1 MIDDSRSRDNLL
13 SFLDYCK
20 DKGLMKPSTAEARKA
35 AVNQVLGILNESE
48 AADVAKIE
56 VDHLLGRFQN
66 LHGKRYTPASLKT
79 YRARVRNSIE
89 EFLRYLQN
97 PMDFQPKGGN
107 SVRKVPNSK
116 GMSPQ
121 MSPRRSSLTEETVSR
136 TVSAPPTSTST
147 LPIPLRFDLTVLIH
161 GLPFDL
167 SHHEARKI
175 ANVVLAMAGAD
186 ES

>member
-1 MIDDSRSRDNLL
+1 MIDDSRSRENLL

-48 AADVAKIE
+48 SADVSKID

-66 LHGKRYTPASLKT
+66 LHGKRYTPDSLKT

-97 PMDFQPKGGN
+97 PMDFQPKGGSTARKTTN
-107 SVRKVPNSK
+107 VKGTSVQLST
-116 GMSPQ
+116 
-121 MSPRRSSLTEETVSR
+121 RRSVSPEDNVSR
-136 TVSAPPTSTST
+136 ATISPPTSTST
-147 LPIPLRFDLTVLIH
+147 LPIPLRSDLTVLIH

-167 SHHEARKI
+167 SQQEARKI
-175 ANVVLAMAGAD
+175 ANVVLAMAGAYD
-186 ES
+186 L

>member
-1 MIDDSRSRDNLL
+1 MIDDSRSRENLL

-48 AADVAKIE
+48 SADVAKID

-66 LHGKRYTPASLKT
+66 LHGKRYTPDSLKT

-97 PMDFQPKGGN
+97 PMDFQPKGGS
-107 SVRKVPNSK
+107 SVRKAPNTK
-116 GMSPQ
+116 GAATQLST
-121 MSPRRSSLTEETVSR
+121 RRPVSTEDTVSR
-136 TVSAPPTSTST
+136 AAASPPTSTST
-147 LPIPLRFDLTVLIH
+147 LPIPIRSDLTVLIH

-167 SHHEARKI
+167 SQPEARKI
-175 ANVVLAMAGAD
+175 ANVVLAMAGALVP
-186 ES
+186 

>member
-1 MIDDSRSRDNLL
+1 MTDDSRSRDKLL

-48 AADVAKIE
+48 ASDVAKIDI
-56 VDHLLGRFQN
+56 DHLLGRFQN
-66 LHGKRYTPASLKT
+66 LHGKRYTPDSLKT

-97 PMDFQPKGGN
+97 PMDFQPKGG
-107 SVRKVPNSK
+107 SLVRKVQNNK
-116 GMSPQ
+116 GTSTQ
-121 MSPRRSSLTEETVSR
+121 LSLRRSSSTEETVPR
-136 TVSAPPTSTST
+136 PVSAPPTSTST
-147 LPIPLRFDLTVLIH
+147 LPIPLRSDLTVLIH

-167 SHHEARKI
+167 SPQEARKI
-175 ANVVLAMAGAD
+175 ANVVLAMAGAS